1 MKTTTTE
8 GKKLKKVDEININM
22 SNKIKNLNLAYK
34 SKNGHEVDK
43 AVKEIFEYMDSIGME
58 KESGYYVELK
68 NHTWQKNHL
77 KVIASINYLM
87 QENGRM
93 PTTTEISSNAGLSEE
108 TIYKHLKEFKTSE
121 LYSHELEKFEFM
133 KQRILTAL
141 YNFGVQGDVRACKVY
156 LDHFKE
162 ANEPKVGNYQQNN
175 YIQFNNLKLSLEEV
189 ENLPLE
195 IKGKIEKI
203 ITNEPKPKSNKIL
216 LS

>member
-1 MKTTTTE
+1 MNKTTTKS
-8 GKKLKKVDEININM
+8 KKLKKVDEIRINM

-34 SKNGHEVDK
+34 SNNGHEVDK
-43 AVKEIFEYMDSIGME
+43 AIKEIFEYMDSIGME
-58 KESGYYVELK
+58 QESGYYIELK
-68 NHTWQKNHL
+68 NHTWQMNHL
-77 KVIASINYLM
+77 KVIASISYLM
-87 QENGRM
+87 QANGRM
-93 PTTTEISSNAGLSEE
+93 PTTTEISINAGLSEE

-133 KQRILTAL
+133 KQRILSAL
-141 YNFGVQGDVRACKVY
+141 FNFGIQGDVRACKVY

-195 IKGKIEKI
+195 VKGKIEKLI
-203 ITNEPKPKSNKIL
+203 LKPAKINI
-216 LS
+216 